1 MYDQK
6 IAVDIRDILDI
17 TDDND
22 MRPKTQTNFETM
34 QMTGFLR
41 L

>member
-6 IAVDIRDILDI
+6 IAVDILDILDI
-17 TDDND
+17 PDDND
-22 MRPKTQTNFETM
+22 MRPKTQINFETM
-34 QMTGFLR
+34 QMTGVLI